1 MPAQEAID
9 LTYDTSESSSVF
21 KEETRTRRLK
31 NAYLD
36 SKPAIC
42 MERALAFTRSYK
54 QTEGQA
60 TTVRLAKALR

>member
-9 LTYDTSESSSVF
+9 LTYDTSESARDF
-21 KEETRTRRLK
+21 KAETRTRRLK

-54 QTEGQA
+54 ETEGQA
-60 TTVRLAKALR
+60 TPLTN